1 MILVTTKID
10 AKTFLDHFNNVIKEK
25 LGIDWKLDEDGDY
38 KPEFS
43 DKGWMHPKVEDDRT
57 IKFCYLQ
64 RRDRDITNHSYSKFH
79 CNLAEVLLRFL
90 DKEMVDLYISPM
102 LTDDDIYKIR

>member
-10 AKTFLDHFNNVIKEK
+10 AKTFLEHFNNVIKEK
-25 LGIDWKLDEDGDY
+25 LGTGWDLDEEGDY
-38 KPEFS
+38 KPHYS
-43 DKGWMHPKVEDDRT
+43 DKGWMRPKLVDDRT
-57 IKFCYLQ
+57 VIFCYLQ
-64 RRDRDITNHSYSKFH
+64 KRDRDITNYSYSSYH